1 MSSAMPPPLL
11 FSMRCAGG
19 TNNKKPDDRFSEW
32 ATLLTT
38 IKVARGKK
46 SQLLRHGGVGLFAAS
61 LISSECPFMTCR
73 RREKRSRA
81 SVELWER
88 TQKPCLVQTLPRVH
102 SRKNRLIC
110 FASCIWLSM
119 DLPIRRIP
127 SDQPWFSGPIRKLVK
142 TVFCRCEKS
151 RSCD

>member
-38 IKVARGKK
+38 IEVPPEKK
-46 SQLLRHGGVGLFAAS
+46 SQLLKHCGLGLFADS

-88 TQKPCLVQTLPRVH
+88 TQKPCLVRSEEHTSELQSLRH
-102 SRKNRLIC
+102 
-110 FASCIWLSM
+110 
-119 DLPIRRIP
+119 
-127 SDQPWFSGPIRKLVK
+127 LV
-142 TVFCRCEKS
+142 
-151 RSCD
+151 